1 MASKWSLNPRNGEI
15 GCFCT
20 CGEIAFVKDISSNPR
35 PENPTP
41 CFTHYLEICELRKNQ
56 IFEGTVEDEN

>member
-1 MASKWSLNPRNGEI
+1 MSSKWSLPPRNGDK

-20 CGEIAFVKDISSNPR
+20 CGEIAFVKDLTTNPR

-41 CFTHYLEICELRKNQ
+41 CFKHFLEIVEMRKKMLSTEEQNY
-56 IFEGTVEDEN
+56 EN